1 MWNSVWMDAY
11 CAFQRFMDVFRC
23 PQSQLRRNEKL
34 KVIEIYQPQPTEM
47 TFWTGTEKNL
57 SPEKAAGLMKEAKNV
72 NVSYILHLGVCMLM
86 KSAINGT

>member
-11 CAFQRFMDVFRC
+11 CAFQLFMDVFRC

-47 TFWTGTEKNL
+47 TF
-57 SPEKAAGLMKEAKNV
+57 
-72 NVSYILHLGVCMLM
+72 
-86 KSAINGT
+86 